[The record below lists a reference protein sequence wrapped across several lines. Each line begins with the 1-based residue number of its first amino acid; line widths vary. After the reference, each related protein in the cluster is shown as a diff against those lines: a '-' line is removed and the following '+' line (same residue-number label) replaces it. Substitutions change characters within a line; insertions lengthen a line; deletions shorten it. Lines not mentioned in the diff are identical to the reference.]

1 MFKLNVGMV
10 LGTLLLAAP
19 AWSSLIIV
27 SNGSFENPALVA
39 GNPGVVSSFAN
50 GLFEFGDLIGGGI
63 PGWTITSGASNTGI
77 YKPSVLGPFTL
88 NAGSPV
94 PTGPTGVPDGV
105 QVGFLRSGGSIFQDL
120 TPIAGT
126 GSYQVSVDVGHRTD
140 VVSGAYTI
148 SLSTSGGTPLAS
160 FTGDISSIAS
170 GAWARETVTFEGAP
184 IPVGQSLRL
193 TLSAPGGQ
201 VAFDNVEAY
210 TAPEIGG
217 SAVFWTMFGVAGFWI
232 YRKKRSV
239 A

>member
-19 AWSSLIIV
+19 AWSSLIV
-27 SNGSFENPALVA
+27 VNNFSFEASLVSPTSTGFGPYTLNIPSWITTGTAGTFQPNTNPV
-39 GNPGVVSSFAN
+39 
-50 GLFEFGDLIGGGI
+50 
-63 PGWTITSGASNTGI
+63 
-77 YKPSVLGPFTL
+77 GPFAL

-105 QVGFLRSGGSIFQDL
+105 QVGFLQFGGSIFQDL